1 MEYNVHKQVVTGLK
15 AQYLKLTVT
24 FIKQITEKKS
34 FC

>member
-1 MEYNVHKQVVTGLK
+1 MEYNAHNHIVTGLK